1 METRFQTSFIPK
13 KPAISTIG
21 DVSAPKRRRGT
32 SIFMIIA
39 TMLFILSLV
48 AAAGAYAWKQYLLS
62 SQESYKSTLSTREQ
76 QFNTDLISQLKGE
89 NVRIDLAKQLLQNH
103 MALSQIFNII
113 GRLTIEDV
121 RFMSMDVTA
130 PTSGNDGVKVSLQ
143 GYGTSFSAVAFQSDV
158 LNDLDQYGLRKVVK
172 NPILSNPSAG
182 SNNTVSFGFSATI
195 DPSSLSYENS
205 VVPSAA
211 ATAPPQNQ

>member
-103 MALSQIFNII
+103 MALSQIFDII